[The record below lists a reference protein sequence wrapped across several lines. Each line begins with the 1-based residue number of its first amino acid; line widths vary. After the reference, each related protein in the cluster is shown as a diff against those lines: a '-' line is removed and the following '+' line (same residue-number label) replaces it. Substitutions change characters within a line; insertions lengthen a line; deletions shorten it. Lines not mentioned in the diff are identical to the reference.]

1 MAKDP
6 LPGGKRLMSATVLH
20 QIQKS
25 DLAVRSLVESDLPQ
39 VMELECLGYS
49 HPWPESLFRD
59 CFKPQYRLWALIRGD
74 DMVGYAVVNYMVDE
88 AHLLN
93 VCVHPALRG
102 QGAGR
107 YLLRY
112 AVAES
117 IRDGMVQMILE
128 VRESNEA
135 AAALYA
141 SEGFEEIGRRPDY
154 YPDAAGREDAR
165 VMVYRFT

>member
-1 MAKDP
+1 
-6 LPGGKRLMSATVLH
+6 MST
-20 QIQKS
+20 QILRQVQNQ
-25 DLAVRSLVESDLPQ
+25 DLTVRSLVESDLPR
-39 VMELECLGYS
+39 VMELERLGYS
-49 HPWPESLFRD
+49 HPWPVSVFQD
-59 CFKPQYRLWALIRGD
+59 CFKPQYRLWALMQGD
-74 DMVGYAVVNYMVDE
+74 ELIGYAVVNYMVDE

-102 QGAGR
+102 HGAGR

-128 VRESNEA
+128 VRQSNEA

-141 SEGFEEIGRRPDY
+141 SEGFEEIGRRPGY
-154 YPDAAGREDAR
+154 YPDATGREDAC